1 MIIIELMIFFSIDV
15 NFSSV
20 FTQYGALFAVID
32 AIEFLTKHITRFF
45 KGNYNER
52 ENDYFVGPHRAER
65 VLSGL
70 VHQGWYR

>member
-32 AIEFLTKHITRFF
+32 AK
-45 KGNYNER
+45 
-52 ENDYFVGPHRAER
+52 
-65 VLSGL
+65 
-70 VHQGWYR
+70 